1 MSSFH
6 TYSDK
11 YNSMRRVN
19 QAIESIVC
27 IKPGEGGAL
36 LWSWLYIFSLFLA
49 YYVLRPIREELGV
62 AGGVK
67 NLPWLFSGTLIAMTL
82 VNPLFSWV
90 VKNWPREKFI
100 AISYRFFMLN
110 IALFIL
116 LLSLATSEQRVWIG
130 RAFFIW
136 VSVFNLFVISVFWSF
151 VVDIF
156 SAEQAKRLF
165 AFLASGATLGGIVGS
180 SLTSGL
186 VEIIGQSWLLVVSII
201 LLEFAVFAAR
211 RLSSISDSFKLPI
224 EQKEAHQPL
233 NGSLFAGIIHT
244 FRSPYLLGIAFF
256 ILCYA
261 VTSTILYFQ
270 QATIATQN
278 FPDSASRTAFFASIN
293 LWINGITL
301 VIQLFLTGR
310 IIAWIGI
317 AFTLCAM
324 PLLSIVGF
332 SGLAAFPGIGI
343 FIIFQVT
350 RSVSNYAL
358 TRPAREVLFT
368 AVTRE
373 DRYKTK
379 NFIDT
384 VVYRTGDQVA
394 AWSYAGLLAVG
405 LSLTGI
411 AVIAIPLSVA
421 WLFLGLWLG
430 LRQEKW
436 QRQSNQHDLG
446 EASKD

>member
-1 MSSFH
+1 MTSFI
-6 TYSDK
+6 TLFNK
-11 YNSMRRVN
+11 NKSMRIADN
-19 QAIESIVC
+19 FLKSIVR
-27 IKPGEGGAL
+27 INPGEGRAL

-49 YYVLRPIREELGV
+49 YYVLRPIREEMGV

-67 NLPWLFSGTLIAMTL
+67 NLPWLFSGTLIAMIL
-82 VNPLFSWV
+82 INPIFALV
-90 VKNWPREKFI
+90 VKHWPREKFI
-100 AISYRFFMLN
+100 AISYRFFMFN
-110 IALFIL
+110 IVIFIL
-116 LLSLATSEQRVWIG
+116 LLSFVTSEQRVWIG

-156 SAEQAKRLF
+156 SADQAKRLF
-165 AFLASGATLGGIVGS
+165 AFLASGATVGGIVGS
-180 SLTSGL
+180 SITSVL
-186 VEIIGQSWLLVVSII
+186 VEIIGQNWLLVLSII

-224 EQKEAHQPL
+224 EQEEAHRPL
-233 NGSLFAGIIHT
+233 KGSLFSGIIHT
-244 FRSPYLLGIAFF
+244 FRSPYLLGIAIF

-261 VTSTILYFQ
+261 ITSTILYFQ
-270 QATIATQN
+270 QATIAAQN
-278 FPDSASRTAFFASIN
+278 FTDSSSRTAFFASIN

-324 PLLSIVGF
+324 PLLSILGF
-332 SGLAAFPGIGI
+332 SGLAAFPSIGI
-343 FIIFQVT
+343 FIVFQVA

-358 TRPAREVLFT
+358 TRPAREVLFS
-368 AVTRE
+368 AVSRE

-394 AWSYAGLLAVG
+394 AWSYAGMLAVG

-411 AVIAIPLSVA
+411 AVVAIPLSAA
-421 WLFLGLWLG
+421 WLLLGLWLG
-430 LRQEKW
+430 QRQEKW
-436 QRQSNQHDLG
+436 QRHSSKEDLVEALHD
-446 EASKD
+446 

>member
-1 MSSFH
+1 MASSQLISKKE
-6 TYSDK
+6 TLTDK
-11 YNSMRRVN
+11 KALFLARFVR
-19 QAIESIVC
+19 
-27 IKPGEGGAL
+27 IKPGEGRAL
-36 LWSWLYIFSLFLA
+36 LWSWLYVFSLFLA

-67 NLPWLFSGTLIAMTL
+67 NLPWLFTGTLIAMM
-82 VNPLFSWV
+82 VINPMFAWV
-90 VKNWPREKFI
+90 VKRWPREKFI

-110 IALFIL
+110 LVVFMIL
-116 LLSLATSEQRVWIG
+116 LTVSSAEQRIWIG

-151 VVDIF
+151 VVDVF
-156 SAEQAKRLF
+156 TAEQAKRLF
-165 AFLASGATLGGIVGS
+165 AFLASGATVGGIAGS
-180 SLTSGL
+180 ALTSGL
-186 VEIIGQSWLLVVSII
+186 VNLLGQNWLLIVSIL

-211 RLSSISDSFKLPI
+211 RLSVISDAFKRPL
-224 EQKEAHQPL
+224 EQQEAHRPV
-233 NGSLFAGIIHT
+233 NGKLFAGIVHT
-244 FRSPYLLGIAFF
+244 FRSPYLLGIALF
-256 ILCYA
+256 ILSYA
-261 VTSTILYFQ
+261 VTSTMLYFQ
-270 QATIATQN
+270 QATIAAESFT
-278 FPDSASRTAFFASIN
+278 DAASRTAFFASIN

-324 PLLSIVGF
+324 PLLSVLGF
-332 SGLAAFPGIGI
+332 AGLAAFPGIGV
-343 FIIFQVT
+343 FIAFQVA

-368 AVTRE
+368 AVSRE

-384 VVYRTGDQVA
+384 VVYRAGDQVA

-411 AVIAIPLSVA
+411 AAVAVPLSLL
-421 WLFLGLWLG
+421 WLLLGLWLG
-430 LRQEKW
+430 RRQEKW
-436 QRQSNQHDLG
+436 QRQSM
-446 EASKD
+446 

>member
-1 MSSFH
+1 MDSIRLLPE
-6 TYSDK
+6 K
-11 YNSMRRVN
+11 YKLMGRINLLLKK
-19 QAIESIVC
+19 IVR
-27 IKPGEGGAL
+27 INPGEGSAL
-36 LWSWLYIFSLFLA
+36 LWSWLYIFALFLA

-82 VNPLFSWV
+82 INPLFAWV
-90 VKNWPREKFI
+90 VKHWPREKFI

-116 LLSLATSEQRVWIG
+116 LLSFATSEQRVWIG

-156 SAEQAKRLF
+156 TAEQAKRLF
-165 AFLASGATLGGIVGS
+165 AFLASGATVGGIVGS
-180 SLTSGL
+180 ALTSGL
-186 VEIIGQSWLLVVSII
+186 VESIGQIWLLLISII
-201 LLEFAVFAAR
+201 ILEFAVLAAR
-211 RLSSISDSFKLPI
+211 RLSVISDAFKLPI
-224 EQKEAHQPL
+224 EQEESHRPL
-233 NGSLFAGIIHT
+233 NGSLFTGITQT
-244 FRSPYLLGIAFF
+244 FRSPYLLGIAVF

-261 VTSTILYFQ
+261 VTSTVLYFQ
-270 QATIATQN
+270 QATIATQS

-317 AFTLCAM
+317 AFTLCAL
-324 PLLSIVGF
+324 PLLSVLGF
-332 SGLAAFPGIGI
+332 AGLATVPGIGI
-343 FIIFQVT
+343 FIVFQVA

-368 AVTRE
+368 AVSRE
-373 DRYKTK
+373 ERYKTK

-384 VVYRTGDQVA
+384 VVYRMGDQVA

-411 AVIAIPLSVA
+411 AAVAIPLSVV
-421 WLFLGLWLG
+421 WLLLGLWLG
-430 LRQEKW
+430 QRQEKW
-436 QRQSNQHDLG
+436 QRQSN
-446 EASKD
+446 